1 MADHKLTG
9 LNGCGDKSKQIFT
22 KKTTPCFTGMGRFFL
37 VKVPIMIQKFGM
49 SRCFWRWKR

>member
-9 LNGCGDKSKQIFT
+9 LNGCGDKSEQIFT
-22 KKTTPCFTGMGRFFL
+22 KKRPPASLAWVVFL